1 MFRFPFSLY
10 DRSGIVK
17 MSASGDWGPAPPG
30 VDLTEVQDGEI
41 LRPVIALMTL
51 GILAVATRLV
61 ARFKAGAKIAV
72 DDYLILASL
81 VSLVLG
87 VNGLG
92 SASIKRHSRVSPSVQ
107 QRSAS

>member
-1 MFRFPFSLY
+1 
-10 DRSGIVK
+10 

-81 VSLVLG
+81 VSLLLAG
-87 VNGLG
+87 DGLG
-92 SASIKRHSRVSPSVQ
+92 SVSIKRPCRLSPSALR
-107 QRSAS
+107 RSAS

>member
-1 MFRFPFSLY
+1 MIRFSFSLF

-61 ARFKAGAKIAV
+61 ARFKARAKIAV

-81 VSLVLG
+81 VSLVT
-87 VNGLG
+87 VVDWLG
-92 SASIKRHSRVSPSVQ
+92 SASIKRRSRVSPSALR
-107 QRSAS
+107 RSAS